1 MEILFTKQ
9 SLIEIINE
17 DVSRLAARSYA
28 EDGSSLYD
36 GIKITS
42 RDSGV
47 QERMLEKRDARL
59 RDLLAFCLIDEEP
72 APAPEEEPA
81 PAPEEKLQYNLSLDN
96 VKASTLASLK
106 VLVREYLTD
115 GVLYDWYTRHGI
127 PSSIKLEDVEAMET
141 KIVCMVRQGFV
152 KKPLQ
157 PFGPRN

>member
-1 MEILFTKQ
+1 MEIKFTKQ

-59 RDLLAFCLIDEEP
+59 RDLLAFCLVDEESAPAPDEEP
-72 APAPEEEPA
+72 APAA
-81 PAPEEKLQYNLSLDN
+81 TLLYNLSLDN

>member
-1 MEILFTKQ
+1 MEIQFTKQ
-9 SLIEIINE
+9 SLIGIINE

-59 RDLLAFCLIDEEP
+59 RDLLAFCLVDEEP
-72 APAPEEEPA
+72 APAPDEEPA
-81 PAPEEKLQYNLSLDN
+81 PVETLQYNLSLDN

-106 VLVREYLTD
+106 VLMREYLTD

-127 PSSIKLEDVEAMET
+127 PSSIKFEDVEAMET